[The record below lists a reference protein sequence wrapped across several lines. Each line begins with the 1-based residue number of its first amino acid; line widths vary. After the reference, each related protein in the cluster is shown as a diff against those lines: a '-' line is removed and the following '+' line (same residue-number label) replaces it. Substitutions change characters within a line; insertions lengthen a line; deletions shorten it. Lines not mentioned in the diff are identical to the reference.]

1 MIRKKAGEVEW
12 LEFELFANEPKLAHG
27 IFLRGGGVSKGPYA
41 SLNVG
46 GRGKMKQQMS
56 KKTAAVFLM
65 PLASKSTLPAAKSI
79 AMGLLWSMRK
89 PISSRNAMG

>member
-1 MIRKKAGEVEW
+1 MEW
-12 LEFELFANEPKLAHG
+12 LSLNFFANEPRLAHG

-46 GRGKMKQQMS
+46 GRGEDEAANIEE
-56 KKTAAVFLM
+56 TAAVFLM

-79 AMGLLWSMRK
+79 AMEPRWLLRK
-89 PISSRNAMG
+89 PT